1 MTESHNPTSS
11 SDVTVIL
18 TTDHREMLELFGKI
32 HTTTDPEERRDLA
45 DAGTAEVMR
54 HAVAEEMFVYP
65 AMEEHLP
72 NGTEAVE
79 HDKKEHDELVKA
91 LKRLEDLD
99 STEQVFLTQ
108 VTEVEQLLSHHIR
121 DEEDDQFPQL
131 RTHIPQAKLNEI
143 GKKVEQAKKL
153 APTRPH
159 PHAPH
164 SELFHKTVGA
174 GVGMVDRL
182 RDKLMGRQTS

>member
-1 MTESHNPTSS
+1 MTESHNPTNS